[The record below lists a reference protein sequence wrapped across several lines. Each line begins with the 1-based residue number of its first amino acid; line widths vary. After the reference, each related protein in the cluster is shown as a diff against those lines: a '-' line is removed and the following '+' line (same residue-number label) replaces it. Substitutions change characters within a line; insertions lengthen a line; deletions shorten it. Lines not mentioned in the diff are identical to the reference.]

1 MTTGQQEPRGGAT
14 SAEFLVVVSRI
25 MEKTWRHGATTE
37 LSRAPAGGNAFP
49 EPINIVFG
57 STNVNSSAPILP
69 P

>member
-1 MTTGQQEPRGGAT
+1 
-14 SAEFLVVVSRI
+14 